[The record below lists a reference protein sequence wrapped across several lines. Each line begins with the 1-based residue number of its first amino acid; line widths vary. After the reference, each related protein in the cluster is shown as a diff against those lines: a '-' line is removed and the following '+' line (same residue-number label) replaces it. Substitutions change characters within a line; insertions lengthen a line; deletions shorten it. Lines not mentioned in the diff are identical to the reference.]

1 MVGDITVGLGQ
12 GYHLLHHHRRIT
24 GTGTDLQA
32 HPAEFGDRLQGAGD
46 QRRMF
51 GDLFDL
57 QRHEALV
64 DGGDIVV
71 AGQAAEDGA
80 VALGD
85 RRDVAEGADVVP
97 LAHSHRTARFLQAD
111 LDAEFGESLDED
123 LGRREGAEIDH
134 GSRPVEDGGLEG
146 GWLVVIHCR
155 EPFSARCRSVQISRT
170 SSSRSA
176 SPMAATACRISAA
189 STWPMQP
196 TRKVSTWVN
205 LPG

>member
-1 MVGDITVGLGQ
+1 
-12 GYHLLHHHRRIT
+12 
-24 GTGTDLQA
+24 
-32 HPAEFGDRLQGAGD
+32 
-46 QRRMF
+46 MF

-123 LGRREGAEIDH
+123 LGRREG
-134 GSRPVEDGGLEG
+134 SRNRPRFPPSRGWRPG
-146 GWLVVIHCR
+146 GWLAGCN
-155 EPFSARCRSVQISRT
+155 SLS
-170 SSSRSA
+170 
-176 SPMAATACRISAA
+176 
-189 STWPMQP
+189 
-196 TRKVSTWVN
+196 
-205 LPG
+205 